1 MNKQPKHLVKPL
13 RLLSILLTVVAA
25 EAATLNSGYVIG
37 GFGPAVFLDNAGT
50 GGGDSSQS
58 TTGDLG
64 FVVQMTN
71 LWNVGDTIRLTGVA
85 LPLRTTTDAGTFTFN
100 FYGLDQGAD
109 TNAFEGIGTEI
120 LVGSAQATLGAAA
133 SAGAYSATFDTPV
146 VFTAA
151 SRGIAIQFTNS
162 SANLRV
168 KINTAGVA
176 PNAVRLSSTTGL
188 AIGGANPNMRFTL
201 AGSVVVPPAVGSLV
215 WQGNS
220 SANWDVAT
228 TNWNRHLGGY
238 VFTPDKYTDNG
249 AFGPQVIFD
258 DTLASPFRTNIN
270 LTTGSP
276 LRPGS
281 MVFANS
287 TRRYDCSGPGK
298 ITGATILTNKGPGVV
313 TLNTANDFT
322 GGSVLAGG
330 RIRLG
335 NAGGLGA
342 GTVIFSSG
350 AISSAGAAPL
360 TVTNDLLLT
369 GTAVLGNATDNG
381 VLTLSGVIDFNGGNS
396 GISVES
402 DVKLTGVLTNGG
414 IGVKTGPGTL
424 TLMGTDRETAGSWNI
439 QNGVLK
445 VDGIAVTRPTGAIQ
459 VGAAAAGGVARCVI
473 TNGATVTISNST
485 VVRVGVQGQSS
496 NTSTNYFDL
505 AGTLRFE
512 TNFSGAIQLG
522 EASTYD
528 ELNLYPGSLLRA
540 GGVTHVASAGGPNST
555 VVNINGA
562 TIVAASGSTN
572 FMSGHAAVNLKA
584 GGVVLDTETN
594 SITVGQA
601 LLDGGGG
608 GGLTKKGSG
617 TLWLGGPNTYAGATV
632 VQAGTIG
639 LYPGSTLS
647 ATSSL
652 TISNGA
658 VVATDFVPL
667 GPGTTE
673 VSSLSLDGSGVSVNY
688 GDLFGAASGTV
699 AISFSANNGVALNA
713 RGVNTITLTGQNFG
727 VGQYPV
733 IQFASRTGAG
743 SFVASL
749 PQGVLGSV
757 ITNGSLIIIEITRVP
772 ASLNW
777 YGSTDSVTV
786 NNNWNTTSLN
796 WNTATAKY
804 SEVGGS
810 GDYVSFNDSAFFDGA
825 NYVTNVNLSQP
836 LAPLTLT
843 VDSTLNYVL
852 GTTGAGKITGSTVLT
867 KANSGSLALNTAN
880 DHTGG
885 SILGGYGAVLIGN
898 NAALGVGGVTL
909 SGASLSSDGV
919 TARTI
924 TNALAMGA
932 NTVLG
937 DAVNYGALNLS
948 GPVNFGGGARD
959 LMINSP
965 VTFSG
970 TLTTGGLDEKTG
982 PATLTYKGVIG
993 TLSAGQLQIE
1003 DGDFVISGGS
1013 LTKSGGGIRIGS
1025 TVPDGV
1031 ARLVITNGAVVNM
1044 SGAGLNARVG
1054 NDQSPAASGT
1064 STNIL
1069 DVAGTLAWT
1078 TSSSGFVFM
1087 GSAGQLAQ
1095 INLQSGGL
1103 LQVNRFSAG
1112 ANASELN
1119 LNGGTLSPTTNQAA
1133 YLEGLTIASVLPGG
1147 VTFDTRGFDIGVAQS
1162 LLNGGGGGGLTKT
1175 GSGTLALNGANTYTG
1190 LTTVSG
1196 GSLGGT
1202 GVISG
1207 PVTIGALGT
1216 LAPGSSIGTLTINN
1230 NLTLGGNVLI
1240 EVNKGAV
1247 PSSDML
1253 AVTGTLS
1260 YGGTI
1265 TVANIGPALVIGDSF
1280 PVFPAG
1286 GSGTVSVT
1294 GDAGP
1299 GQAFSLNKTTGV
1311 ISVVAALPSPTPLN
1325 YTDLGGG
1332 VYQFS
1337 WTGAF
1342 KLQWQTNTAPVGLST
1357 NWVDY
1362 PNTSNPVNVTNN
1374 PSVPTTFFRLI
1385 NQ

>member
-1 MNKQPKHLVKPL
+1 
-13 RLLSILLTVVAA
+13 
-25 EAATLNSGYVIG
+25 
-37 GFGPAVFLDNAGT
+37 
-50 GGGDSSQS
+50 
-58 TTGDLG
+58 
-64 FVVQMTN
+64 
-71 LWNVGDTIRLTGVA
+71 
-85 LPLRTTTDAGTFTFN
+85 
-100 FYGLDQGAD
+100 
-109 TNAFEGIGTEI
+109 
-120 LVGSAQATLGAAA
+120 
-133 SAGAYSATFDTPV
+133 
-146 VFTAA
+146 
-151 SRGIAIQFTNS
+151 
-162 SANLRV
+162 
-168 KINTAGVA
+168 
-176 PNAVRLSSTTGL
+176 
-188 AIGGANPNMRFTL
+188 
-201 AGSVVVPPAVGSLV
+201 
-215 WQGNS
+215 
-220 SANWDVAT
+220 
-228 TNWNRHLGGY
+228 
-238 VFTPDKYTDNG
+238 
-249 AFGPQVIFD
+249 
-258 DTLASPFRTNIN
+258 
-270 LTTGSP
+270 
-276 LRPGS
+276 
-281 MVFANS
+281 
-287 TRRYDCSGPGK
+287 
-298 ITGATILTNKGPGVV
+298 
-313 TLNTANDFT
+313 
-322 GGSVLAGG
+322 
-330 RIRLG
+330 
-335 NAGGLGA
+335 
-342 GTVIFSSG
+342 
-350 AISSAGAAPL
+350 
-360 TVTNDLLLT
+360 
-369 GTAVLGNATDNG
+369 
-381 VLTLSGVIDFNGGNS
+381 
-396 GISVES
+396 
-402 DVKLTGVLTNGG
+402 
-414 IGVKTGPGTL
+414 
-424 TLMGTDRETAGSWNI
+424 
-439 QNGVLK
+439 
-445 VDGIAVTRPTGAIQ
+445 
-459 VGAAAAGGVARCVI
+459 
-473 TNGATVTISNST
+473 
-485 VVRVGVQGQSS
+485 
-496 NTSTNYFDL
+496 
-505 AGTLRFE
+505 
-512 TNFSGAIQLG
+512 
-522 EASTYD
+522 
-528 ELNLYPGSLLRA
+528 
-540 GGVTHVASAGGPNST
+540 
-555 VVNINGA
+555 
-562 TIVAASGSTN
+562 
-572 FMSGHAAVNLKA
+572 
-584 GGVVLDTETN
+584 
-594 SITVGQA
+594 
-601 LLDGGGG
+601 
-608 GGLTKKGSG
+608 
-617 TLWLGGPNTYAGATV
+617 
-632 VQAGTIG
+632 
-639 LYPGSTLS
+639 
-647 ATSSL
+647 
-652 TISNGA
+652 
-658 VVATDFVPL
+658 
-667 GPGTTE
+667 
-673 VSSLSLDGSGVSVNY
+673 
-688 GDLFGAASGTV
+688 
-699 AISFSANNGVALNA
+699 
-713 RGVNTITLTGQNFG
+713 
-727 VGQYPV
+727 
-733 IQFASRTGAG
+733 
-743 SFVASL
+743 
-749 PQGVLGSV
+749 
-757 ITNGSLIIIEITRVP
+757 
-772 ASLNW
+772 
-777 YGSTDSVTV
+777 VTV